1 MRSGLGWQSLDPME
15 AVAAVHSIE
24 NKNLLLRIAYE
35 ARNPEA
41 RRLALIKMGDKG
53 LMASFAQSDIF
64 PIVRRR
70 MVRELDDIE
79 LVSRI
84 ADNDDDRSVRESAR
98 QRLAQLEALQEKDA
112 QKSTECS
119 DQGKEKITADGS
131 NGLEY
136 VDLGLSVKWAA
147 MNIGAAKATTMAVIL
162 PGERQAIKM
171 IIHGT
176 PINTA
181 LLQTTCQNTVIQI
194 TGSLYRCVMT
204 PRI

>member
-53 LMASFAQSDIF
+53 LMASFAQSDIS

-147 MNIGAAKATTMAVIL
+147 MNIGAAKASDHGGYYAWGEISNKDDYSWSTYKDGTSAVDMS
-162 PGERQAIKM
+162 K
-171 IIHGT
+171 
-176 PINTA
+176 
-181 LLQTTCQNTVIQI
+181 
-194 TGSLYRCVMT
+194 
-204 PRI
+204 

>member
-41 RRLALIKMGDKG
+41 RRLALIKMGDKE
-53 LMASFAQSDIF
+53 LMASFAQSDIS

-98 QRLAQLEALQEKDA
+98 QRLAQLEALQEKDTQHLVDERLMSDDPGTGEKNA

-119 DQGKEKITADGS
+119 DQGKEIITADGS
-131 NGLEY
+131 NGHEY

-147 MNIGAAKATTMAVIL
+147 MNVGAT
-162 PGERQAIKM
+162 
-171 IIHGT
+171 
-176 PINTA
+176 
-181 LLQTTCQNTVIQI
+181 
-194 TGSLYRCVMT
+194 
-204 PRI
+204 